1 MSYSIQEINFEGV
14 SPEQVQYLA
23 NLIESNKHHDANT
36 LNKGEVP
43 KLQQLVLNKCLN
55 TIADENDSEVFVQS
69 CPDGDNTSNTSNSYY
84 MVVSANGNEN
94 QGMYGAEMDIE
105 RLHRTN
111 PSYNQDPCMTNANT
125 SFGEDNILDHLS
137 RQVAMQQQ
145 YIYNAMNMVP
155 TGLDCNDRCYSENER
170 YYSPLFYFCSCQ
182 RVKLF
187 YLIPLLTQL
196 CLGKLK
202 TGWNHLQFY
211 CVERLKITQG

>member
-202 TGWNHLQFY
+202 TG
-211 CVERLKITQG
+211 